1 MTRYTAVEQSIH
13 EVITTSIFRWMTTS
27 PRHPDLGHHIALDL
41 CDHYR
46 ITLRHKSRRNAA

>member
-1 MTRYTAVEQSIH
+1 MNHYTAVEETVH
-13 EVITTSIFRWMTTS
+13 EVIDTSIYRWMHDR
-27 PRHPDLGHHIALDL
+27 PRHHDLSRHIALDL

>member
-27 PRHPDLGHHIALDL
+27 PRHPDLGRHIALDL